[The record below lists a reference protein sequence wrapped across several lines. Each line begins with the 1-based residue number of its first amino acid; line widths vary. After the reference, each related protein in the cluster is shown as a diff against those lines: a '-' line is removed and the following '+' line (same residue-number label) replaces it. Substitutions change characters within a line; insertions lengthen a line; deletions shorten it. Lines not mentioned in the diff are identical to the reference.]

1 MSKGPNYREEALSIM
16 TLCTLIYTESI
27 SGFVRGSQSGDSRST
42 PLVSRC
48 DMQRRKM
55 LFNEIPDS
63 RVSLQPEQRLIG
75 PLVNSLKLDASDIIS
90 KSWHHMQPRFM
101 VQMDDFF
108 SPFYQ
113 CLICCHFS
121 PVFYIIS
128 RRCGSLRHH
137 FDELPPPDDHIK
149 SHSSFISSLFARMDP
164 YHVPLIAAKHYS
176 LFSLNHVLTNELF
189 VYIICNCQYEG
200 HSVY

>member
-1 MSKGPNYREEALSIM
+1 MKFLTAE
-16 TLCTLIYTESI
+16 
-27 SGFVRGSQSGDSRST
+27 
-42 PLVSRC
+42 SRC
-48 DMQRRKM
+48 SLSSGLLGRLLTHWNWMQVTSSAKAGTTCSHDLWYKWM
-55 LFNEIPDS
+55 I
-63 RVSLQPEQRLIG
+63 
-75 PLVNSLKLDASDIIS
+75 
-90 KSWHHMQPRFM
+90 
-101 VQMDDFF
+101 FF

-164 YHVPLIAAKHYS
+164 YHVPLSAAKHYS